1 MYFQPG
7 WRDRG
12 VCVRE
17 ADGQRQRERTAAA
30 AVKGRLETVFLSD
43 GNERQVASP
52 CRGQAQ
58 LLCCCAAAALV
69 APCSEVCWRKWRR

>member
-17 ADGQRQRERTAAA
+17 ADGQRQRERTAGG
-30 AVKGRLETVFLSD
+30 AVKGRLETVFLTETSA
-43 GNERQVASP
+43 RL
-52 CRGQAQ
+52 QAHAGDRPSS
-58 LLCCCAAAALV
+58 CAAVPWLL
-69 APCSEVCWRKWRR
+69 R